1 MTWEIPTQEIEP
13 LARFLREAVRL
24 HLFPGEPGPIPFIPA
39 IEGEDRQ
46 ASLQAALPDGTPVR
60 VSLATTP
67 AARTRFGPRAC
78 ASLRVTG
85 VLAAGDR
92 GHRVVAEVLIDLSTR
107 TILRYS
113 ARLTEVGR
121 ISA

>member
-24 HLFPGEPGPIPFIPA
+24 HLFPGEPGPIPFIPTT
-39 IEGEDRQ
+39 EGEGRH
-46 ASLQAALPDGTPVR
+46 ASLQAALPDGTPIR
-60 VSLATTP
+60 ASLATTP

-85 VLAAGDR
+85 FLAAGDR
-92 GHRVVAEVLIDLSTR
+92 GHRVVAEVLVDLSTR
-107 TILRYS
+107 TMLRYS

-121 ISA
+121 IPA

>member
-1 MTWEIPTQEIEP
+1 MTWEIPTQEVEP

-24 HLFPGEPGPIPFIPA
+24 HLFPGEPGPIPFTIA
-39 IEGEDRQ
+39 TEGHRDT
-46 ASLQAALPDGTPVR
+46 LQAALPDGTPIR
-60 VSLATTP
+60 VKLATTP
-67 AARTRFGPRAC
+67 AARTRFGARAC

-92 GHRVVAEVLIDLSTR
+92 GHRVGAEVLVDLSTHS
-107 TILRYS
+107 ILHYS

-121 ISA
+121 ISD